1 MKLSRTVELDVDSSL
16 YELYPKLCDLL
27 ISSKNDNTVK
37 SYFNACKRWE
47 RFITLHGQNALPT
60 QPVHVALYLTSL
72 LKNCS
77 TYHAVYN
84 AVYGIKWAHEINGLD
99 DPTKKSFVISVL
111 EASKRVAPKTT
122 QKKEPIYTDTLIELC
137 NMFKDPNNLLIIRD
151 LTMMLLSFAGLLRYD
166 EVSSL
171 RFCDIQVK
179 FVIVS

>member
-1 MKLSRTVELDVDSSL
+1 VGTFYNLTWTKCFT
-16 YELYPKLCDLL
+16 Y
-27 ISSKNDNTVK
+27 T
-37 SYFNACKRWE
+37 ACACCSVFDK
-47 RFITLHGQNALPT
+47 FIENG
-60 QPVHVALYLTSL
+60 
-72 LKNCS
+72 S

-137 NMFKDPNNLLIIRD
+137 NMFKNPNNLLIIRD

>member
-47 RFITLHGQNALPT
+47 RFITLHGQHALPT

-72 LKNCS
+72 LKNGS